1 MQKNA
6 APIFD
11 MDVTKYLAQFRVP
24 MFDMDAMMAAHRKN
38 VEAVTAANQCAFE
51 GVSALMRRQGEI
63 ARDAMESYTSAVKEL
78 MADGSTEDKAVKQAE
93 LARTAYDSGIANA
106 RELADMMAKTNEE
119 AFGFINNRVRE
130 GLGEVQGLVA
140 GAAKQADN
148 VAAKATA
155 PTAKAAASTASK

>member
-24 MFDMDAMMAAHRKN
+24 VFDMDAMMAAHRKN

-63 ARDAMESYTSAVKEL
+63 ARDAMESYTSAMKEL

-106 RELADMMAKTNEE
+106 RELADMMTKTNEE

-148 VAAKATA
+148 VAAKATTPA
-155 PTAKAAASTASK
+155 AKK